1 MSNTN
6 YYLMKTFELTGT
18 LRSEF
23 GKKAEKA
30 FRAQHLVPCNLY
42 GVGNNTTFTVT
53 TADVRPMIYTPDT
66 LIILLTI
73 GDKKATAV
81 VKEMQ
86 FHPLSGDVLHIDFLE
101 VTEQKPVTVEIPIQ
115 LTGHAEGVK
124 AGGKLSQAM
133 RKMKVNGIYTQF
145 PDCVVVDVTSLGLG
159 KKIAVSDVHIEG
171 LTMMNPK
178 DACVAEVKATRQS
191 AKA

>member
-23 GKKAEKA
+23 GKKAAKA
-30 FRAQHLVPCNLY
+30 FRAQNLVPCNLY

-145 PDCVVVDVTSLGLG
+145 PDRVVVDVTSLGLG

>member
-23 GKKAEKA
+23 GKKAAKA
-30 FRAQHLVPCNLY
+30 FRAQNLVPCNLY

-73 GDKKATAV
+73 GEKKATAV

-145 PDCVVVDVTSLGLG
+145 PDRVVVDVTSLGLG
-159 KKIAVSDVHIEG
+159 KKIAVGDVHIEG

>member
-1 MSNTN
+1 
-6 YYLMKTFELTGT
+6 MKTFELTGT

-23 GKKAEKA
+23 GKKAAKA
-30 FRAQHLVPCNLY
+30 FRAQNLVPCNLY
-42 GVGNNTTFTVT
+42 GVGSNTMCTVSV
-53 TADVRPMIYTPDT
+53 ADVRPMIYTPDT
-66 LIILLTI
+66 LIILLTV

-145 PDCVVVDVTSLGLG
+145 PDRVVVDVTSLGLG
-159 KKIAVSDVHIEG
+159 KKIAVSDVHIDG
-171 LTMMNPK
+171 LTMVNPK

-191 AKA
+191 NKG